1 MSASEIISSQVSAS
15 PAATTNTLEL
25 YPLRFHRR
33 SPTGRA
39 WTANTLRGAFGNA
52 LKRLDG
58 DAYKD
63 FFTPVASSSSL
74 GGMQPGGLPA
84 PLPSGLNDLP
94 RPFVFRLRENEIGI
108 NLFGVSSLDLVCR
121 VMLDLDLVLSTQPT
135 LLRLSLAASHADA
148 ASQADTASHA
158 DTASNAR
165 RLRVRFLTPTELKGS
180 HVPDFGPL
188 LARIRDR
195 ISTLRALYGAGP
207 LSLDFRAFG
216 ERAGRVSM
224 TRCELQTVDEERL
237 SKGTGQRHAIGG
249 FTGFAEYEGALAE
262 FVPYLEAARWTG
274 VGRQTVWGKGE
285 IEVELLHD

>member
-1 MSASEIISSQVSAS
+1 MSASEIIPSHVSAS
-15 PAATTNTLEL
+15 HTGATNTLEL
-25 YPLRFHRR
+25 YPLRFRQR
-33 SPTGRA
+33 SPIGRA
-39 WTANTLRGAFGNA
+39 WKANTLRGAFGNT

-58 DAYKD
+58 NAYRE
-63 FFTPVASSSSL
+63 FFTPAASSSSL
-74 GGMQPGGLPA
+74 AGTRPGGLPTR
-84 PLPSGLNDLP
+84 LPSGLNDLP

-108 NLFGVSSLDLVCR
+108 NLFGASSLDLVCR
-121 VMLDLDLVLSTQPT
+121 VMLDLDLSLSSQPA
-135 LLRLSLAASHADA
+135 LLRLSLAAPHGDVA
-148 ASQADTASHA
+148 A
-158 DTASNAR
+158 NAR
-165 RLRVRFLTPTELKGS
+165 RLRIRFLTPTELKGS

-224 TRCELQTVDEERL
+224 TRCELQTVEEERL

-249 FTGFAEYEGALAE
+249 FTGFAEYEGAFAE